1 MTIEISLLLSG
12 VSVAFAIFFGIC
24 SKQRNEKKDT
34 QEDAEQRATTDTMVM
49 VKLENIADDLKDIKR
64 ESRENSEEMKTLRD
78 RVIIVEQSLK
88 SYHKRLDGEQHSDRK
103 QEGRKRARINLTE
116 KRQYMRMTEQ
126 ERRIRIRH
134 LKRMYRIR
142 ERKERHDKKVSGLFM
157 KRVVF
162 TLILA
167 AFIYTVVAII
177 VFVRVGAEPSTLTEN
192 VFRFLSVEGGAMAL
206 IKSVKTVTK
215 KDTGKQHENE
225 PDDINA
231 DNNEEV
237 QG

>member
-1 MTIEISLLLSG
+1 
-12 VSVAFAIFFGIC
+12 
-24 SKQRNEKKDT
+24 
-34 QEDAEQRATTDTMVM
+34 
-49 VKLENIADDLKDIKR
+49 
-64 ESRENSEEMKTLRD
+64 
-78 RVIIVEQSLK
+78 
-88 SYHKRLDGEQHSDRK
+88 
-103 QEGRKRARINLTE
+103 
-116 KRQYMRMTEQ
+116 MRMTEQ

-134 LKRMYRIR
+134 LKRMHRIR

>member
-1 MTIEISLLLSG
+1 MTIEVSLLISG

-24 SKQRNEKKDT
+24 SKQRNDKKDT
-34 QEDAEQRATTDTMVM
+34 QEETERRAENDTMVV
-49 VKLENIADDLKDIKR
+49 VKLENIADDIKDIKR
-64 ESRENSEEMKTLRD
+64 ESRENREEMKQLRE
-78 RVIIVEQSLK
+78 RVVIVEQSLK

-103 QEGRKRARINLTE
+103 QEGRKQARINLTE

-126 ERRIRIRH
+126 ERRIRIRR

-167 AFIYTVVAII
+167 AFIFTVVMIF
-177 VFVRVGAEPSTLTEN
+177 VFLRMGSEPSTLIEN

-206 IKSVKTVTK
+206 IKSVKTVKGTK
-215 KDTGKQHENE
+215 SNGEIQHNDE
-225 PDDINA
+225 PEQDD
-231 DNNEEV
+231 EEV